1 MYSFEDIPKVST
13 LSSVFA
19 DLALTAFT
27 FGFDKLFYEMGVWWV
42 DFLLMVLRNFEM
54 VTHFCFMKGGGS
66 LNWLAFYSSSHS

>member
-27 FGFDKLFYEMGVWWV
+27 FGFDKLFYEMGV
-42 DFLLMVLRNFEM
+42 
-54 VTHFCFMKGGGS
+54 
-66 LNWLAFYSSSHS
+66 